1 MPLSGKAG
9 PGQYAIMGSIP
20 LSQLKTPLPKGS
32 YTLRMKIVD
41 TVTKQSYTIEQ
52 PFKITG

>member
-1 MPLSGKAG
+1 
-9 PGQYAIMGSIP
+9 MGSIP
-20 LSQLKTPLPKGS
+20 LSQLKTPLPKGT